1 MNINQA
7 RFLRWVLVETSHPGN
22 VGSAARAIKTM
33 GFEQADAIAMAS
45 GAVDILESCSVSDS
59 LDTTVQGCSMVVGLT
74 SRERE
79 FWSSCYRLGECLP
92 ADRANGPKSRA
103 RRPWYLVQSEP
114 VLKTTTYRSALIV
127 SGWTLTPITPR
138 SI

>member
-22 VGSAARAIKTM
+22 VGSAARALKTM
-33 GFEQADAIAMAS
+33 GFEQLRLVNPNTPDIAKQADAIAMAS

-79 FWSSCYRLGECLP
+79 FGPPAIDWESACQLIAQTVQNQGYVAHGIWS
-92 ADRANGPKSRA
+92 RAN
-103 RRPWYLVQSEP
+103 
-114 VLKTTTYRSALIV
+114 RS
-127 SGWTLTPITPR
+127 
-138 SI
+138 